1 MEVLRS
7 MRHQSGLKLSEN
19 VQEEKVMQARE
30 TELYCTTKE
39 ELFKKTGLQNKSFV
53 EFFCQQVDSL
63 NLGIK

>member
-30 TELYCTTKE
+30 TELYCTTKD
-39 ELFKKTGLQNKSFV
+39 
-53 EFFCQQVDSL
+53 EFFKIRVPHFSFCHQDDSL
-63 NLGIK
+63 I